1 MASKASPGTAAGRV
15 QPRKNGKVIVL
26 KLSAKLLRQ
35 FEPVF
40 KTESAASKSS
50 STTSDTLP
58 AALSPADN
66 ASESQS
72 NTPAP
77 NGTPAPT
84 SMLPPTEGIKKKGIK
99 AGTKRSSGVALEGDG
114 TPKPKGKPGPKKKP
128 RL

>member
-1 MASKASPGTAAGRV
+1 MATKASPSTASTRV
-15 QPRKNGKVIVL
+15 QPRKNARITVL
-26 KLSAKLLRQ
+26 KLSPKILQQ
-35 FEPVF
+35 FEPADQSEPTV
-40 KTESAASKSS
+40 SKSS

-58 AALSPADN
+58 AAPSPAEN

-77 NGTPAPT
+77 NGTPGPT
-84 SMLPPTEGIKKKGIK
+84 AMLPPTEGIKKKGAK
-99 AGTKRSSGVALEGDG
+99 AGTKRSSGVGLEADG